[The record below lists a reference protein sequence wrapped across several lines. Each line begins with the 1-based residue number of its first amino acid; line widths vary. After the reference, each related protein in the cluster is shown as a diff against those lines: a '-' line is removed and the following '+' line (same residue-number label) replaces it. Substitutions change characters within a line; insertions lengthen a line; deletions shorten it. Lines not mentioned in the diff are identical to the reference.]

1 MVDLSI
7 VMGQST
13 RPGTEVDGFSTSFY
27 VYRSKNLARFLRL
40 ERFGCELQGVPMKKK
55 VRCSC
60 GNSQLWTNKKEIQPE
75 KMSAWW
81 FQTWM
86 DDFPFH
92 LWDVFPLTNSII
104 FQDGYIKPPSRCGFC
119 EQKYVDSISR
129 NMGFLSKT
137 QDFSSRYPAY
147 QELHNGEARMMG

>member
-1 MVDLSI
+1 
-7 VMGQST
+7 
-13 RPGTEVDGFSTSFY
+13 
-27 VYRSKNLARFLRL
+27 
-40 ERFGCELQGVPMKKK
+40 
-55 VRCSC
+55 
-60 GNSQLWTNKKEIQPE
+60 
-75 KMSAWW
+75 
-81 FQTWM
+81 M